1 MFTGLVH
8 TTGSLRPWQGDQVLI
23 IPDQDLG
30 ELALGDSVAVDG
42 VCLTVAGLMEG
53 GFLADLSPETRRR
66 STLGC
71 RRRVNLEPSLRV
83 GEKLGGHFVTGHIDG
98 VGELLGREA
107 TGSAWELRFGIPAAL
122 WPYVVPKGSIA
133 INGVSLTIAN
143 LQEMGQEMG
152 QEISLTVAVI
162 PHTYH
167 QTTLADLAI
176 GDPVNLEA
184 DILGKYV
191 HKLLGSRFQPEV
203 SLAFL
208 QEHGYL

>member
-1 MFTGLVH
+1 M
-8 TTGSLRPWQGDQVLI
+8 
-23 IPDQDLG
+23 
-30 ELALGDSVAVDG
+30 
-42 VCLTVAGLMEG
+42 
-53 GFLADLSPETRRR
+53 
-66 STLGC
+66 
-71 RRRVNLEPSLRV
+71 
-83 GEKLGGHFVTGHIDG
+83 GGHFVTGHIDG

-143 LQEMGQEMG
+143 LQEMG